1 MNTVRRQRGQVLIII
16 FGAMLLGGGLAAG
29 VFTSGTT
36 LKDMKKEIKQLDLD
50 ADREKQALDVL
61 EGWKDAVKPT
71 MKANEK
77 RVDEFFSL
85 LEKQHTPAATLEAL
99 FAEQYGDA
107 TEAEARVLMLRDE
120 LRTTLTKDEWARVFA
135 VK

>member
-16 FGAMLLGGGLAAG
+16 FGAMFLGGGLAAG
-29 VFTSGTT
+29 VFSSGTAV
-36 LKDMKKEIKQLDLD
+36 KDMKKEIKQLDLD
-50 ADREKQALDVL
+50 ADREKQALDIL
-61 EGWKDAVKPT
+61 EGWNDAVKP
-71 MKANEK
+71 MWKANEK

-99 FAEQYGDA
+99 FVEQSGDA
-107 TEAEARVLMLRDE
+107 AEAEVKILMLRDE
-120 LRTTLTKDEWARVFA
+120 LRATLTRDEWARVFT